1 MALINSLTSWFL
13 KKRYHQMELFMRFP
27 HDVQNELFFNLISE
41 AEDTEWGINYRYSD
55 IKNIDDFQQR
65 VPISRYEDIE
75 PYVSRLL
82 NGEHNLLWPT
92 ETRWFAKSSGTTN
105 AKSKFIPVTIDSLN
119 DCHYKAGKD
128 LLALYLHKNPDSEF
142 LSGKT
147 IGVAGSS
154 KLSDTNDYF
163 IGDLSAILMSN
174 LPLWAHIT
182 KSPNL
187 SIALMED
194 WSKKLELIV
203 ENTLN
208 VDIRAI
214 SGVPSW
220 MLVILEKVLE
230 VSGKNKIRD
239 VWPNFELVMH
249 GGVSLAPYIKHFEKI
264 MDNNVNYQE
273 VYNASEGFF
282 AIQDSSDSDE
292 LLLLLDY
299 GIFYEFIALE
309 DLEKSNPQALTI
321 EQVELGK
328 NYAMVISTNAG
339 LWRYLIGDTV
349 IFTSKIPYRI
359 RISGRTKSYINVAGE
374 ELIVDNA
381 DFAINHACQ
390 NTGAIVNEYTAA
402 PLIDNVNKRIT
413 HQWLIEFEKEPSDLL
428 FFTELL
434 DNALKT
440 KNSDYEAKRFQNM
453 VLEKPIVVNLPVNTF
468 YKWLSKNGRLGG
480 QYKVPRLSNKRNI
493 IEELKEVL
501 VVENNVG
508 NVFEIEDYWLNN
520 MIK

>member
-1 MALINSLTSWFL
+1 MQ
-13 KKRYHQMELFMRFP
+13 YP
-27 HDVQNELFFNLISE
+27 HDVQNELFYNLISE
-41 AEDTEWGINYRYSD
+41 AENTEWGIKYAYSS
-55 IKNIDDFQQR
+55 IKNINDFKAR

-75 PYVSRLL
+75 PFVSRLL

-105 AKSKFIPVTIDSLN
+105 AKSKFIPVTVDSLN

-128 LLALYLHKNPDSEF
+128 LLALYLHKNPDAEF

-174 LPLWAHIT
+174 LPLWAHFT

-187 SIALMED
+187 SIALMDD

-203 ENTLN
+203 ENTIN
-208 VDIRAI
+208 DDIRAI

-230 VSGKNKIRD
+230 VTGKAKVRD
-239 VWPNFELVMH
+239 VWPNFELVVH
-249 GGVSLAPYIKHFEKI
+249 GGVSMSPYIKHFEKI
-264 MDNNVNYQE
+264 MDSRVNYQE

-282 AIQDSSDSDE
+282 AIQDSSERDD
-292 LLLLLDY
+292 LLLMLDY
-299 GIFYEFIALE
+299 GIYYEFIPLE
-309 DLEKSNPQALTI
+309 DLEKSNPQALTL
-321 EQVELGK
+321 EQVELGV
-328 NYAMVISTNAG
+328 NYALLISTNAG
-339 LWRYLIGDTV
+339 LWRYLIGDTI
-349 IFTSKIPYRI
+349 IFTSKMPYRI
-359 RISGRTKSYINVAGE
+359 RISGRTKSFINVAGE
-374 ELIVDNA
+374 EIIVDNA
-381 DFAINHACQ
+381 DFAIKHACQ
-390 NTGAIVNEYTAA
+390 NTGAIVKEYTAA
-402 PLIDNVNKRIT
+402 PLLDNINKRIT
-413 HQWLIEFEKEPSDLL
+413 HQWLIEFEKEPADLM

-453 VLEKPIVVNLPVNTF
+453 VLEAPVIIKMPEDAF
-468 YKWLSKNGRLGG
+468 IMWLSKTGRLGG
-480 QYKVPRLSNKRNI
+480 QYKVPRLSNNRGI
-493 IEELKEVL
+493 IDELKKVL
-501 VVENNVG
+501 SADNKLND
-508 NVFEIEDYWLNN
+508 VFIAEEKWLR
-520 MIK
+520 K